1 MYDVARENIGQN
13 AGKYF
18 PFIFSIFMFVLILNT
33 FGLIPYVFT
42 PTAHMAIT
50 FGLSVS
56 IFIGVVILGFMRNG
70 INYFSMF
77 MPAGSPL

>member
-1 MYDVARENIGQN
+1 MYEAARENIGKN

-18 PFIFSIFMFVLILNT
+18 PFIFSVFMFILILNT

-42 PTAHMAIT
+42 PTAHMALT

-56 IFIGVVILGFMRNG
+56 IFIGVVILGLMKNG

-77 MPAGSPL
+77 MPAGSPM